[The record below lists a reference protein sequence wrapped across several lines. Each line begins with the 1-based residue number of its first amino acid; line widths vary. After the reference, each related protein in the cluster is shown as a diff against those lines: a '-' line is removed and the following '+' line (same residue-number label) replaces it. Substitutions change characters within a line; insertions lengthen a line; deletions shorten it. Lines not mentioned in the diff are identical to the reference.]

1 MSSTERVESS
11 FAVIPY
17 VDIVG
22 SQFESSNVI
31 VGMPNL

>member
-22 SQFESSNVI
+22 SQFESSDVI
-31 VGMPNL
+31 V